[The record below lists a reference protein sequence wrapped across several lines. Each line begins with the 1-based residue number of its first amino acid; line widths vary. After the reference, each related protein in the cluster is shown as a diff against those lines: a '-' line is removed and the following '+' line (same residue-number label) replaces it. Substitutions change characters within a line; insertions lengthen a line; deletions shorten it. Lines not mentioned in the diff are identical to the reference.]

1 MACVEWQHCATFVS
15 GMMFDS
21 RNLYRLE
28 DSFNFSAKLYG
39 ARLILQL
46 INVLAALV
54 EFRMMRGSVLL
65 HQTVVMYCQ
74 HVTMIGIVG
83 STAAAFRE
91 FEFTRTEWC
100 NSPDSESA
108 ADYCVACTM
117 ELSDS
122 CIVPLV

>member
-1 MACVEWQHCATFVS
+1 
-15 GMMFDS
+15 MFDS

-74 HVTMIGIVG
+74 HVTVIEMVG